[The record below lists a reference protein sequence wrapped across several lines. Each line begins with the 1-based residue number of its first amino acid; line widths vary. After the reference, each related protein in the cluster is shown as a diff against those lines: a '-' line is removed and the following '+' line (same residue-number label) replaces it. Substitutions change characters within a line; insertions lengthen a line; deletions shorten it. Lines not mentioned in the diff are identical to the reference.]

1 MFEDAVKILLSW
13 WCFLSLADEA
23 HVAQI
28 WTRIPIY
35 SKHQRKLNVVG
46 HSTELLSFTVLSYLP
61 KSNLNEKLYS
71 VWACKCNTQY
81 FAGVGI

>member
-28 WTRIPIY
+28 WTRIPTY
-35 SKHQRKLNVVG
+35 SKHQRKLNMVG
-46 HSTELLSFTVLSYLP
+46 HSTELLSVTVFSYLP
-61 KSNLNEKLYS
+61 KSNLNEKMYL
-71 VWACKCNTQY
+71 VRACKCDTQY